1 MINNRI
7 VIKNMVCPRCIDSVS
22 QIFDDLKINYEN
34 VEIGLIKLNQD
45 DISEDP
51 KVLEKGYKFKGGAF
65 QVDFKSVF
73 GQ

>member
-1 MINNRI
+1 MCI
-7 VIKNMVCPRCIDSVS
+7 VAG
-22 QIFDDLKINYEN
+22 LKGKFEKTKGVI
-34 VEIGLIKLNQD
+34 LIKLNQD